1 MWGTHLYLLSNERAE
16 LFSRQLVGLLDVFG
30 NPIAHTGYEIVR
42 AASVKNCIAVFFMC
56 QYHKFTK
63 IPCILRIS
71 TFH

>member
-42 AASVKNCIAVFFMC
+42 AASVKIVSLFFSC
-56 QYHKFTK
+56 ANITNSPKF
-63 IPCILRIS
+63 
-71 TFH
+71 HVY